1 MENFML
7 YNQNVADEW
16 DINSANFCP
25 NRDGKT
31 VMVHEHSTMMS
42 EAETSD
48 DTLMSLVE
56 ARKYY
61 LALRAKGWLTLKEEL
76 ATYANAK

>member
-1 MENFML
+1 METFTL
-7 YNQNVADEW
+7 YNQGTEDEF
-16 DINSANFCP
+16 DINSATFRP
-25 NRDGKT
+25 SRDGKT
-31 VMVHEHSTMMS
+31 VLVHEYSDMMS
-42 EAETSD
+42 EAETSH

>member
-1 MENFML
+1 METFTL
-7 YNQNVADEW
+7 YNQGTEDEF
-16 DINSANFCP
+16 DINSATFRP

-31 VMVHEHSTMMS
+31 VLVHEYSDMMS
-42 EAETSD
+42 EAEESR

>member
-1 MENFML
+1 METFTL
-7 YNQNVADEW
+7 YNQATEDEF
-16 DINSANFCP
+16 DINSATFRP

-31 VMVHEHSTMMS
+31 VLVHEYSDMMS
-42 EAETSD
+42 EAEESR

-61 LALRAKGWLTLKEEL
+61 LALCAKGWLTLREEL
-76 ATYANAK
+76 ASYAK